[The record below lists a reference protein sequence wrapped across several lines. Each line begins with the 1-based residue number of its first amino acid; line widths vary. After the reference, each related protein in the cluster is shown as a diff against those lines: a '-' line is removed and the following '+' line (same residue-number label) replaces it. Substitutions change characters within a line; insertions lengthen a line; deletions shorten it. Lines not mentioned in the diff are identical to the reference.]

1 LTGCRRGGS
10 GVPRGQHQEADVTA
24 NHPEAATRLPGGVSV
39 GHWTDEAGRTGC
51 TVVLVPGGGVPGV
64 DVRGG
69 APGTLGTDA
78 LRPGTLGDQA
88 HAILLT
94 GGSAFG
100 LAAADGV
107 MRYLD
112 ERGVG
117 LAIGTAR
124 VPIVAGAVIFDLL
137 TGDPQARPDAAAGL
151 AACMAATGHPAVGA
165 VGAGTGATV
174 AKGNGGPPRP
184 GGVGIASAP
193 AGAATVAAVMVANSV
208 GGIWDDERHEWVA
221 LLAPREGGPAPG
233 EGGPVPGE
241 GGPVPGEGGPVPG
254 EGAAGPAAGANTTI
268 GVVVTDAELTKEQAN
283 RVAAVAHDGIAR
295 AVRPAHT
302 RYDGDTIFCL
312 ATGAVTPSGTAGR
325 APVPA
330 LADLVEAAAAE
341 AVARAIAQAA
351 REGGRGNR
359 GA

>member
-1 LTGCRRGGS
+1 M
-10 GVPRGQHQEADVTA
+10 AD
-24 NHPEAATRLPGGVSV
+24 HPEVGVRLPGGVSV
-39 GHWTDEAGRTGC
+39 GHWTDAAGRTGC
-51 TVVLVPGGGVPGV
+51 TVVLAPGGAVPGV

-69 APGTLGTDA
+69 APGTLGTDE
-78 LRPGTLGDQA
+78 LRPGMVAERA

-112 ERGVG
+112 EHGVG
-117 LAIGTAR
+117 FAIGTVR

-137 TGDPQARPDAAAGL
+137 TGDPRARPDAAAGH
-151 AACMAATGHPAVGA
+151 AACRAATGDPAVGA

-174 AKGNGGPPRP
+174 AKAGGGQPRP
-184 GGVGIASAP
+184 GGLGIASAP

-208 GGIWDDERHEWVA
+208 GGIWDDERHEWA
-221 LLAPREGGPAPG
+221 APLAPREGGPAPG
-233 EGGPVPGE
+233 EGAA
-241 GGPVPGEGGPVPG
+241 G
-254 EGAAGPAAGANTTI
+254 EGAAGPVAGANTTI

-312 ATGAVTPSGTAGR
+312 ATGAVAPSGT

-330 LADLVEAAAAE
+330 LADLVEVAAAE
-341 AVARAIAQAA
+341 TVARAIAQAV
-351 REGGRGNR
+351 REGGRR
-359 GA
+359 A

>member
-1 LTGCRRGGS
+1 VAAGAGPAIIDRVPRGGS
-10 GVPRGQHQEADVTA
+10 GVPCGQRQEADVMA
-24 NHPEAATRLPGGVSV
+24 NGPEAAARLPGGVSV
-39 GHWTDEAGRTGC
+39 GHWTDATGRTGC
-51 TVVLVPGGGVPGV
+51 TVVLVPGGAVPGV

-69 APGTLGTDA
+69 APGTLGTDE
-78 LRPGTLGDQA
+78 LRPGMTAERA

-100 LAAADGV
+100 LAAAAGV

-112 ERGVG
+112 EHGVG
-117 LAIGTAR
+117 FAIRTVR
-124 VPIVAGAVIFDLL
+124 VPIVAAAVIFDLL
-137 TGDPQARPDAAAGL
+137 TGDPRARPDAAAGY
-151 AACMAATGHPAVGA
+151 AACRAATGQPAVGA

-208 GGIWDDERHEWVA
+208 GGIWDDERHEWIA
-221 LLAPREGGPAPG
+221 RLAPEEGGPAPG
-233 EGGPVPGE
+233 EGGP
-241 GGPVPGEGGPVPG
+241 GPV
-254 EGAAGPAAGANTTI
+254 AGANTTI
-268 GVVVTDAELTKEQAN
+268 GVVVTDAELTKGQAN

-312 ATGAVTPSGTAGR
+312 ATGAVAASGTAS
-325 APVPA
+325 VPA
-330 LADLVEAAAAE
+330 LVDLIETAAAE
-341 AVARAIAQAA
+341 TVARAIAQAVRA
-351 REGGRGNR
+351 GGRR

>member
-1 LTGCRRGGS
+1 M
-10 GVPRGQHQEADVTA
+10 TA
-24 NHPEAATRLPGGVSV
+24 NHPEAAGRLPGGVSV

-51 TVVLVPGGGVPGV
+51 TVVLVPGGAVPGV

-69 APGTLGTDA
+69 APGTLGTDE
-78 LRPGTLGDQA
+78 LRPGMTAERA

-112 ERGVG
+112 ELGVG
-117 LAIGTAR
+117 FAIGTVR

-137 TGDPQARPDAAAGL
+137 TGDPRARPDAAAGH
-151 AACMAATGHPAVGA
+151 AACLAATGHPEVGA

-174 AKGNGGPPRP
+174 AKVGGGRPRP
-184 GGVGIASAP
+184 GGVGIATAP

-208 GGIWDDERHEWVA
+208 GGIWDDERHEWA
-221 LLAPREGGPAPG
+221 APLA
-233 EGGPVPGE
+233 
-241 GGPVPGEGGPVPG
+241 PG
-254 EGAAGPAAGANTTI
+254 EGAAAPVAGANTTI

-312 ATGAVTPSGTAGR
+312 ATGAVAPPAPSGT

-341 AVARAIAQAA
+341 AVARAIVQAV
-351 REGGRGNR
+351 REGGRGVS

>member
-1 LTGCRRGGS
+1 M
-10 GVPRGQHQEADVTA
+10 A
-24 NHPEAATRLPGGVSV
+24 NHPEAPARLPGGVSV
-39 GHWTDEAGRTGC
+39 GHWTDTAGRTGC
-51 TVVLVPGGGVPGV
+51 TVVLVPGGAVPGV

-69 APGTLGTDA
+69 APGTLGTDE
-78 LRPGTLGDQA
+78 LRPGMTAERA

-112 ERGVG
+112 ELGVG
-117 LAIGTAR
+117 FAIGTVR

-137 TGDPQARPDAAAGL
+137 TGDPRARPDAAAGH
-151 AACMAATGHPAVGA
+151 AACLAATGHPEVGA

-174 AKGNGGPPRP
+174 AKVGGGRPRP
-184 GGVGIASAP
+184 GGVGIATVP
-193 AGAATVAAVMVANSV
+193 AGVATVAAVMVANSV
-208 GGIWDDERHEWVA
+208 GGIWDDERHEWA
-221 LLAPREGGPAPG
+221 APLAPE
-233 EGGPVPGE
+233 
-241 GGPVPGEGGPVPG
+241 
-254 EGAAGPAAGANTTI
+254 EGAAAPVAGANTTI
-268 GVVVTDAELTKEQAN
+268 GVVVTDAELTKEQVN

-312 ATGAVTPSGTAGR
+312 ATGAVTPGPSGT

-341 AVARAIAQAA
+341 AVARAIVQAV
-351 REGGRGNR
+351 REGGRGVS

>member
-1 LTGCRRGGS
+1 M
-10 GVPRGQHQEADVTA
+10 AD
-24 NHPEAATRLPGGVSV
+24 HPEVGVRLPGGVSV
-39 GHWTDEAGRTGC
+39 GHWTDAAGRTGC
-51 TVVLVPGGGVPGV
+51 TVVLVPAGAVPGV

-69 APGTLGTDA
+69 APGTLGTDE
-78 LRPGTLGDQA
+78 LRPGMAAERA

-112 ERGVG
+112 EHGVG
-117 LAIGTAR
+117 FAIGTAR

-137 TGDPQARPDAAAGL
+137 TGDPRARPDAAAGR
-151 AACMAATGHPAVGA
+151 AACQAATAHPAVGA
-165 VGAGTGATV
+165 VGAGAGATV
-174 AKGNGGPPRP
+174 AKAGGQPRP
-184 GGVGIASAP
+184 GGLGIASAP

-208 GGIWDDERHEWVA
+208 GGIWDDERHEWA
-221 LLAPREGGPAPG
+221 APLAPLAPREGGGPAPG
-233 EGGPVPGE
+233 EGAPTQ
-241 GGPVPGEGGPVPG
+241 G
-254 EGAAGPAAGANTTI
+254 EGAPGLVAGANTTI

-312 ATGAVTPSGTAGR
+312 ATGAIAPSGTA
-325 APVPA
+325 PVPV
-330 LADLVEAAAAE
+330 LADLVEVAAAE
-341 AVARAIAQAA
+341 TVARAIAQAV
-351 REGGRGNR
+351 REGGRG
-359 GA
+359 A

>member
-1 LTGCRRGGS
+1 M
-10 GVPRGQHQEADVTA
+10 A
-24 NHPEAATRLPGGVSV
+24 NHPEAPARLPGGVSV
-39 GHWTDEAGRTGC
+39 GHWTDTAGRTGC
-51 TVVLVPGGGVPGV
+51 TVVLVPGGAVPGV

-69 APGTLGTDA
+69 APGTLGTDE
-78 LRPGTLGDQA
+78 LRPGMTAERA

-112 ERGVG
+112 ELGVG
-117 LAIGTAR
+117 FAIGTVR

-137 TGDPQARPDAAAGL
+137 TGDPRARPDAAAGH
-151 AACMAATGHPAVGA
+151 AACLAATGHPEVGA

-174 AKGNGGPPRP
+174 AKANGGRPRP
-184 GGVGIASAP
+184 GGVGIATAP

-208 GGIWDDERHEWVA
+208 GRIWDDERHEWA
-221 LLAPREGGPAPG
+221 APLAPGAGAQASREGGPVA
-233 EGGPVPGE
+233 
-241 GGPVPGEGGPVPG
+241 G
-254 EGAAGPAAGANTTI
+254 EGAAGGGAAGPVAGANTTI

-312 ATGAVTPSGTAGR
+312 ATGAVAPPAPSGT

-341 AVARAIAQAA
+341 AVARAIVQAV
-351 REGGRGNR
+351 REGGRGVS

>member
-1 LTGCRRGGS
+1 M
-10 GVPRGQHQEADVTA
+10 A
-24 NHPEAATRLPGGVSV
+24 NHPEAPARLPGGVSA
-39 GHWTDEAGRTGC
+39 GHWTDTAGRTGC
-51 TVVLVPGGGVPGV
+51 TVVLVPGGAVPGV

-69 APGTLGTDA
+69 APGTLGTDE
-78 LRPGTLGDQA
+78 LRPGMTAEQA

-112 ERGVG
+112 ELGVG
-117 LAIGTAR
+117 FAIGTVR

-137 TGDPQARPDAAAGL
+137 TGDPRARPDAAAGH
-151 AACMAATGHPAVGA
+151 AACLAATGHPEVGA

-174 AKGNGGPPRP
+174 AKVGGGRPRP

-208 GGIWDDERHEWVA
+208 GGIWDDERHEWA
-221 LLAPREGGPAPG
+221 APLA
-233 EGGPVPGE
+233 
-241 GGPVPGEGGPVPG
+241 PG
-254 EGAAGPAAGANTTI
+254 EGAAAPVAGANTTL
-268 GVVVTDAELTKEQAN
+268 GVVVTDAELTKEQVN

-312 ATGAVTPSGTAGR
+312 ATGAVTPGPSGT

-341 AVARAIAQAA
+341 AVARAIVQAV
-351 REGGRGNR
+351 REGGRGVS

>member
-1 LTGCRRGGS
+1 M
-10 GVPRGQHQEADVTA
+10 A
-24 NHPEAATRLPGGVSV
+24 NHPEAAAWLPGDVSV
-39 GHWTDEAGRTGC
+39 GHWTDAAGRTGC
-51 TVVLVPGGGVPGV
+51 TVVLVPGGAVPGV

-78 LRPGTLGDQA
+78 LRPGMVAERA

-112 ERGVG
+112 EHGVG
-117 LAIGTAR
+117 FAIGTAR

-137 TGDPQARPDAAAGL
+137 TGDPRARPDAAAGY
-151 AACMAATGHPAVGA
+151 AACQAATGHPAVGA

-174 AKGNGGPPRP
+174 AKAGGGQPRP
-184 GGVGIASAP
+184 GGVGIAGAP

-208 GGIWDDERHEWVA
+208 GGIWDDERHEWA
-221 LLAPREGGPAPG
+221 APLAPGKAGPAPGEAPREGGEA
-233 EGGPVPGE
+233 
-241 GGPVPGEGGPVPG
+241 PG
-254 EGAAGPAAGANTTI
+254 EGAAGPVAGANTTI

-312 ATGAVTPSGTAGR
+312 ATGAVTPSGTAGT

-330 LADLVEAAAAE
+330 LADLVEVAAAE
-341 AVARAIAQAA
+341 AVARAIAQAV
-351 REGGRGNR
+351 REGGRGIR